1 MYATSQD
8 VSCGDV
14 EVKRSVGREGVRVGM
29 VYGASRT
36 ISGASQMGL
45 TGRGGG
51 TLSKNDSHCRND
63 H

>member
-14 EVKRSVGREGVRVGM
+14 EVKRSVGREGVRVGI

-36 ISGASQMGL
+36 ISAASQMGL
-45 TGRGGG
+45 T
-51 TLSKNDSHCRND
+51 
-63 H
+63 